1 MSKRRRNAIVAVTAI
16 TAVGVPI
23 GVAAF
28 VRSRTD
34 ALADRLGE
42 AAGHPTSIG
51 GIDADLT
58 GTLRLSDVALGTLF
72 AAERVEASVA
82 LESLLAGQFSADEI
96 RVAGPRIAI
105 DVGRDGDSDLA
116 RVVRKLAERRK
127 TSTAPGKASSRV
139 RRIVVSSGT
148 LTARI
153 AGIGEV
159 SADGVELVPDEHGVR
174 VITGKLRVRGAT
186 AGVTGELQLTRSAA
200 EVSLPH
206 VKFGRVLAVGG
217 TANLRVGDETVA
229 LRDVALGRLAAGGAL
244 EARGYLDDHGIPR
257 PVRAEL
263 VPPRDGSPFE
273 LALHGEG
280 IPLAPF
286 AALTPPSLVV
296 DTARVSGDV
305 SLRRDAQSVQLDVD
319 GTISGLRVDHKRL
332 APQPIPVDATVDLA
346 LALSPESI
354 AVRHANIEVGAAHW
368 SLEGWLRRGS
378 PFSGQ
383 LDVELAS
390 APCGD
395 LLLSLPHEIRG
406 PLDGLTMAGTFGG
419 KARLAL
425 DLAAPIGQGVTIETT
440 LANAC
445 TVAAEPPGAD
455 VMNLL
460 VQSEHIFPDGT
471 RAIVGPDDPQSLPIK
486 RLPFLRTGPVTSA
499 ANRPPLAPAGINH
512 DSSPIGL
519 TVDLRDGRL
528 SRGGSTISQQLVK
541 NAFLTHRRSLDRKV
555 QEAILTWRL
564 EARLDKKQIME
575 RYLNI
580 IELGPHTFGLRA
592 AAAHWFSISPR
603 ELNIK
608 QAAFLAALTA
618 EPTNMSRRVRRHGG
632 LDPDSA
638 ARVDLIMR
646 AMARDGIISRDDLEA
661 ARERGLHFSP
671 TALKSE
677 S

>member
-1 MSKRRRNAIVAVTAI
+1 MSKRRRNAIVAATAI

-23 GVAAF
+23 GAAAF

-34 ALADRLGE
+34 DLAVRLGE
-42 AAGHPTSIG
+42 AAGHETSIG

-58 GTLRLSDVALGTLF
+58 GTLRLSDIALGTLF

-116 RVVRKLAERRK
+116 RVVRRIAERRK
-127 TSTAPGKASSRV
+127 TSSTPGKASSRV

-148 LTARI
+148 LSARI

-174 VITGKLRVRGAT
+174 VITGKLRVRGTT

-217 TANLRVGDETVA
+217 TATMKVGAETIA
-229 LRDVALGRLAAGGAL
+229 LRDVALGRLAAGGTL

-257 PVRAEL
+257 PVRVEL
-263 VPPRDGSPFE
+263 VPPKDGSPFA

-286 AALTPPSLVV
+286 AALAPKSLVV
-296 DTARVSGDV
+296 DSARVTGDV
-305 SLRRDAQSVQLDVD
+305 TLRRDAGAVQLDID
-319 GTISGLRVDHKRL
+319 GAVSGLGVNHKRL
-332 APQPIPVDATVDLA
+332 APQQIPVDANVDLE
-346 LALSPESI
+346 LAFSPESI
-354 AVRHANIEVGAAHW
+354 AVQHANIDVGAAHW
-368 SLEGWLRRGS
+368 SLAGWLRRS
-378 PFSGQ
+378 APYSGQ
-383 LDVELAS
+383 LDIELAS
-390 APCGD
+390 APCAD

-406 PLDGLTMAGTFGG
+406 PLDGLTMNGTFGG
-419 KARLAL
+419 KARLGL
-425 DLAAPIGQGVTIETT
+425 DLAAPVGQGVTLSTD

-445 TVAAEPPGAD
+445 TVTAEPPGAD

-460 VQSEHIFPDGT
+460 VQSEHIFPDGS
-471 RAIVGPDDPQSLPIK
+471 RAIVGPDDAQYFPIK
-486 RLPFLRTGPVTSA
+486 RLPYFVIGAFTSA
-499 ANRPPLAPAGINH
+499 EDGRFFEHHGFDETAIAK
-512 DSSPIGL
+512 SFE
-519 TVDLRDGRL
+519 VDLRDGRL

-541 NAFLTHRRSLDRKV
+541 NAFLTHRRSMDRKV
-555 QEAILTWRL
+555 QEAVLTWRL
-564 EARLDKKQIME
+564 ESRLDKKQIME
-575 RYLNI
+575 RYLNV

-592 AAAHWFSISPR
+592 AAAHWFGISPR

-618 EPTNMSRRVRRHGG
+618 EPTNMSRRVRRAGG
-632 LDPDSA
+632 LDADSA